1 MKTTKSKNKKA
12 CKMKKNY
19 PINMKIPGVNLHIVN
34 NEYTN
39 FQKNPCTH
47 VLEHAWTKSCPQ
59 AQIDRQTDGQR
70 ETNIP
75 THPSKLCL
83 REVYE
88 DTVLVCCGIIKFKF
102 TIIFKR
108 LSTIEPCK
116 IETLYW
122 KVSLIVFVIR
132 RYV

>member
-34 NEYTN
+34 YKYTN

-59 AQIDRQTDGQR
+59 TGHR
-70 ETNIP
+70 
-75 THPSKLCL
+75 
-83 REVYE
+83 
-88 DTVLVCCGIIKFKF
+88 
-102 TIIFKR
+102 
-108 LSTIEPCK
+108 
-116 IETLYW
+116 
-122 KVSLIVFVIR
+122 
-132 RYV
+132 

>member
-1 MKTTKSKNKKA
+1 
-12 CKMKKNY
+12 MKKNY

-34 NEYTN
+34 NKYTN

-70 ETNIP
+70 ETNMP